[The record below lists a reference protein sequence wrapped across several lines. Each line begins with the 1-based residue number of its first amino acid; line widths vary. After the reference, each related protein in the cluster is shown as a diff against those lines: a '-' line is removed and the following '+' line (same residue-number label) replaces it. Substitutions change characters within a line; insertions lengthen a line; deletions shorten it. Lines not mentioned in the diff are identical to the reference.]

1 MGVYTCTA
9 SNLAGAITTNITLNV
24 LESPRFVK
32 PMQDRKVRTDQ
43 TYFPCGVP
51 GTGTDILTACIRRGR
66 ARLHLARH

>member
-32 PMQDRKVRTDQ
+32 PMQDRKVRRYQNYYT
-43 TYFPCGVP
+43 TGYEYF
-51 GTGTDILTACIRRGR
+51 
-66 ARLHLARH
+66 